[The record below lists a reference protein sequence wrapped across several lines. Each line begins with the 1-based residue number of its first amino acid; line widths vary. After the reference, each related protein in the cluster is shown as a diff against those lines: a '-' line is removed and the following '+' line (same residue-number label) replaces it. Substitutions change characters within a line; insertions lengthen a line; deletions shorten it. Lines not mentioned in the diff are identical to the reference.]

1 MRNKVLVF
9 AMVVMVFS
17 GCESVSYDI
26 TIEAVAPN
34 WTSDNKVVFVKQK
47 RIWEVRHTVSGEM
60 SYMKAESTWLYEV
73 NVDGSGK
80 EEKGLLFSI
89 PKGINSLSSA
99 GDWVVIGASKHGE
112 IWVVRRDGSELIE
125 VGEGFYPDFSPDGSK
140 IVYEKGYVVVSDTG
154 VNIIHQGIWVMN
166 RDGSNNHPIWGD
178 SINRMPAWSSDGGRI
193 ALERDEGRGDRDI
206 WIIDTSGSNRVKL
219 LDTEFQYPIG
229 PFVWAPAD
237 TNAIIVYNTIYYLDS
252 FAQIDTSRGLPGAS
266 YYGWS
271 PNGEYLIGIDTE
283 GVFIMRVNGTNKVY
297 INP

>member
-1 MRNKVLVF
+1 MRKFFILLVILVFVGCYKSWREYYSGIDEVCWGSDGKVLF
-9 AMVVMVFS
+9 LYSKEWREYNEDPFS
-17 GCESVSYDI
+17 GEPYPVE
-26 TIEAVAPN
+26 IED
-34 WTSDNKVVFVKQK
+34 SIF
-47 RIWEVRHTVSGEM
+47 
-60 SYMKAESTWLYEV
+60 LYEV
-73 NVDGSGK
+73 NADRSGMRCVCFI
-80 EEKGLLFSI
+80 GLNEYYS
-89 PKGINSLSSA
+89 GMSSA
-99 GDWVVIGASKHGE
+99 GDWVVYSRREGINGE
-112 IWVVRRDGSELIE
+112 DEICVVRRDGSERYNTG
-125 VGEGFYPDFSPDGSK
+125 VRGRHPDFSPDASK
-140 IVYEKGYVVVSDTG
+140 IVYEKPDS
-154 VNIIHQGIWVMN
+154 GIWVMN

-252 FAQIDTSRGLPGAS
+252 FAQIDTTRGLPGAS

>member
-125 VGEGFYPDFSPDGSK
+125 VGEGFYPDFSPDGS
-140 IVYEKGYVVVSDTG
+140 
-154 VNIIHQGIWVMN
+154 
-166 RDGSNNHPIWGD
+166 NNHPIWGD